1 VNKKLLIVIGI
12 SFVLL
17 VIFLFHGRNIQNT
30 EKVIYY
36 LKDLNSYTCS
46 VNIQIEN
53 DKQKVNYSGRQYYD
67 SRYGDRFD
75 LSKDRVI
82 IYRGNKVFV
91 KDIDNKDKYSM
102 DKNFNSLF
110 KLCFVEE
117 YISLLY
123 TNEKI
128 DNSFKK
134 VSEEEYQIIHLDIP
148 GNNKNIS
155 RAELYVN
162 LKHNIPVYLKI
173 FDSTGRKRVDV
184 HYTDFKANLDMNEN
198 MFEIN

>member
-1 VNKKLLIVIGI
+1 MRKKLLILIGI

-17 VIFLFHGRNIQNT
+17 IIFLFQGRDIQDT
-30 EKVIYY
+30 EKIIYY
-36 LKDLNSYTCS
+36 LKDLDSYSCN
-46 VNIQIEN
+46 VNIRIEN
-53 DKQKVNYSGRQYYD
+53 DKQQINYSGKQYYD

-75 LSKDRVI
+75 LGKDRI
-82 IYRGNKVFV
+82 IVYKGNKIFI
-91 KDIDNKDKYSM
+91 KDVNNGEKYSM

-110 KLCFVEE
+110 KFCFIEE

-134 VSEEEYQIIHLDIP
+134 INNEQYQIVHLDIP

-155 RAELYVN
+155 KAELYVN
-162 LKHNIPVYLKI
+162 LKHNIPTYLKI
-173 FDSTGRKRVDV
+173 CDSNGKNRIDV
-184 HYTDFKANLDMNEN
+184 EYTDFKADPELKEDM
-198 MFEIN
+198 FKVS

>member
-1 VNKKLLIVIGI
+1 MNKKLLIVIGI

>member
-82 IYRGNKVFV
+82 VYRGNKVFV

>member
-1 VNKKLLIVIGI
+1 MNKKLLIVIGI

-82 IYRGNKVFV
+82 VYRGNKVFV